1 MVMKIRSGIPQS
13 TLKGCVVLL
22 CASVDVR
29 PDIFYLDYSS
39 FKMQK
44 AHAKK
49 KNAWHSYS
57 EIYHS
62 ITHASPL

>member
-1 MVMKIRSGIPQS
+1 MGIRIRAATPPS
-13 TLKGCVVLL
+13 TPRGL
-22 CASVDVR
+22 D
-29 PDIFYLDYSS
+29 FYLHESEELNAHMFLLDAFS

-49 KNAWHSYS
+49 KNAWHSYN
-57 EIYHS
+57 EIYNS

>member
-1 MVMKIRSGIPQS
+1 MLI
-13 TLKGCVVLL
+13 LL
-22 CASVDVR
+22 M
-29 PDIFYLDYSS
+29 FSS

-49 KNAWHSYS
+49 KNAWHSYN
-57 EIYHS
+57 EIYNS

>member
-1 MVMKIRSGIPQS
+1 MIV
-13 TLKGCVVLL
+13 
-22 CASVDVR
+22 
-29 PDIFYLDYSS
+29 SS